1 MSRHSSISGTPL
13 EEADVLQR
21 EFDRVMAGT
30 SSLPEPQQMLIEDH
44 YLQMVQRIVDLR
56 REQLRQRRA
65 NRQST
70 GRSMSSSYDFEGRYN
85 LLRIIYKC
93 RSQRAFF
100 GAARKNA

>member
-13 EEADVLQR
+13 EEADVLQT
-21 EFDRVMAGT
+21 EFDEVMAGT
-30 SSLPEPQQMLIEDH
+30 SRLPQPQQMLIEDR
-44 YLQMVQRIVDLR
+44 YLQMVEGIVDLT
-56 REQLRQRRA
+56 REQLRQRRT
-65 NRQST
+65 NRQSI
-70 GRSMSSSYDFEGRYN
+70 GHSMSSSYDFEGRYN

>member
-44 YLQMVQRIVDLR
+44 YLQMVQKIVDLS
-56 REQLRQRRA
+56 REQLRQRRT
-65 NRQST
+65 NRQSI
-70 GRSMSSSYDFEGRYN
+70 GHSMSSSFGFEGRYN